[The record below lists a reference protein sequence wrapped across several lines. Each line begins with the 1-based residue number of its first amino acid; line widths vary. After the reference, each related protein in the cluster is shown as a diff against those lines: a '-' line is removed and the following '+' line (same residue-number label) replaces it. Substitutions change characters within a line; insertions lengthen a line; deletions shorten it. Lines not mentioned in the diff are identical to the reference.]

1 MKVYKSVI
9 VRTLRFRLFPALYTD
24 AFPFPSTKMIAAR
37 ETPVAFISGPVAPPE
52 EYFTKYYP
60 PQLDKAILEGHSFV
74 MGPAPGIDSLSL
86 RYLVDRGV
94 EIAKI
99 TVYLAEFEEK
109 TLAERVKWFVDLGG
123 KIKVEGVTTGDR
135 DAAMTR
141 DSDYDILRY
150 MSIEEQKEFYGEKY
164 YPRVSA
170 TEKNER
176 RRKGLPLHANYGLVG
191 YGVSHKVVEEGAS
204 SSWRTRMKNAFQ
216 KYLRK

>member
-1 MKVYKSVI
+1 MLV
-9 VRTLRFRLFPALYTD
+9 
-24 AFPFPSTKMIAAR
+24 AR
-37 ETPVAFISGPVAPPE
+37 QTHVAFISGPVEPPE
-52 EYFTKYYP
+52 DYFTKFYAP
-60 PQLDKAILEGHSFV
+60 RLDKAVLEGHSFV

-99 TVYLAEFEEK
+99 TVYLAGFEEK
-109 TLAERVKWFVDLGG
+109 ILAERVKWFVDFGG
-123 KIKVEGVTTGDR
+123 KINVEGVTTGDR

-150 MSIEEQKEFYGEKY
+150 MSIEEQKEFYGENY

-176 RRKGLPLHANYGLVG
+176 RRGGLPLHMNYGLVG
-191 YGVSHKVVEEGAS
+191 YGASHKVDEEGER
-204 SSWRTRMKNAFQ
+204 SSWRTRIKIAFQ
-216 KYLRK
+216 KSSRK